1 MQKFSVRHPFMAGY
15 AATLATGLIFGGI
28 RGVVGANL
36 LNLLGM
42 LALVGLAFYWNKMN
56 SYAKLACEKYDL
68 HFNLGQKQRHNPHWP
83 LYFNT
88 VLFAVAAVTILFLN
102 VSFYGARIIGVVMAI
117 IAANAFIPLPTRKL
131 AQNHE
136 IRELVKQLNARREAE
151 FYGTAK
157 DRQTIQA
164 IAKLAKSEK

>member
-15 AATLATGLIFGGI
+15 AATLATGLIFWGI

-42 LALVGLAFYWNKMN
+42 LALVGLAFYWNKLN
-56 SYAKLACEKYDL
+56 SYA
-68 HFNLGQKQRHNPHWP
+68 
-83 LYFNT
+83 
-88 VLFAVAAVTILFLN
+88 
-102 VSFYGARIIGVVMAI
+102 
-117 IAANAFIPLPTRKL
+117 KL

-157 DRQTIQA
+157 DRQTVQA

>member
-1 MQKFSVRHPFMAGY
+1 MRKFSVRHPFMTGY
-15 AATLATGLIFGGI
+15 AVTLITGMIFWGI
-28 RGVVGANL
+28 RSVVGTSLMNL
-36 LNLLGM
+36 IGM

-56 SYAKLACEKYDL
+56 YYAKLACEKYDL
-68 HFNLGQKQRHNPHWP
+68 HFNLGQKQRYNPHWP

-88 VLFAVAAVTILFLN
+88 VMFAVAAVTILFLN
-102 VSFYGARIIGVVMAI
+102 VSFYGARIVGVVMAI

-151 FYGTAK
+151 FYGTTK
-157 DRQTIQA
+157 DQQTMRTIS
-164 IAKLAKSEK
+164 KLAKSEK

>member
-1 MQKFSVRHPFMAGY
+1 MRKFSVRHPFMTGY
-15 AATLATGLIFGGI
+15 AVTLITGMIFWEI
-28 RGVVGANL
+28 RSVVGTSLMNL
-36 LNLLGM
+36 IGM

-56 SYAKLACEKYDL
+56 YYAKLACEKYDL
-68 HFNLGQKQRHNPHWP
+68 HFNLGQKQRYNPHWP

-88 VLFAVAAVTILFLN
+88 VMFAVAAVTILFLN
-102 VSFYGARIIGVVMAI
+102 VSFYGARIVGVVMAI

-157 DRQTIQA
+157 DRQTVQA

>member
-1 MQKFSVRHPFMAGY
+1 MQKFSVRHPLIAGY
-15 AATLATGLIFGGI
+15 IVTLITVMVFLAL
-28 RGVVGANL
+28 RSVVGTDL

-42 LALVGLAFYWNKMN
+42 IALVGLAFYWNTMN

-68 HFNLGQKQRHNPHWP
+68 HFNLGQKERHNPHWP

-102 VSFYGARIIGVVMAI
+102 ISFYGARIIGVVMAI
-117 IAANAFIPLPTRKL
+117 IAVNAFIPLPTRKL

-136 IRELVKQLNARREAE
+136 IRELVNQLNAKRKAE
-151 FYGTAK
+151 FYGTTK
-157 DRQTIQA
+157 DQQTMRTIS
-164 IAKLAKSEK
+164 KLAKSEK

>member
-1 MQKFSVRHPFMAGY
+1 MRKFSVRHPFMAGY
-15 AATLATGLIFGGI
+15 AATLITGMILWGI
-28 RGVVGANL
+28 RSVVRTSLMNL
-36 LNLLGM
+36 IGM

-56 SYAKLACEKYDL
+56 YYAKLACEKYDL
-68 HFNLGQKQRHNPHWP
+68 HFNLGQKQRYNPHWP

-88 VLFAVAAVTILFLN
+88 VMFAVAAITILFLN
-102 VSFYGARIIGVVMAI
+102 VSFYGARIVGVVMAI

-157 DRQTIQA
+157 DRQTVQA